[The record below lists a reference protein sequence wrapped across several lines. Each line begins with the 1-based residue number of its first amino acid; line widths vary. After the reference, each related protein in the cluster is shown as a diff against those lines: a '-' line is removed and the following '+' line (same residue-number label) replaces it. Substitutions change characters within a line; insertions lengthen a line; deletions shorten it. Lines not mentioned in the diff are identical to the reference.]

1 MKDRTEYPVN
11 MTQHDVADFFRV
23 DVASIKRWKKK
34 DGFPVGTYV
43 TARTLLFDRDEI
55 DDWINSGK
63 SLKKRKTKA
72 KSEANRIWNET
83 K

>member
-1 MKDRTEYPVN
+1 VKDRTEYPVN

-43 TARTLLFDRDEI
+43 TARTLLFDREEI
-55 DDWINSGK
+55 FAWLDSMK
-63 SLKKRKTKA
+63 EKA
-72 KSEANRIWNET
+72 EALED
-83 K
+83 